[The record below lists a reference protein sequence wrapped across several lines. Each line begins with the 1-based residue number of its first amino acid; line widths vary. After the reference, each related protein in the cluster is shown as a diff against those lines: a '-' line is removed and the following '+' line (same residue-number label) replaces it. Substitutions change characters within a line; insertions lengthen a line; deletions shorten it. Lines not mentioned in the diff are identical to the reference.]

1 MNSKK
6 HTTIILKGET
16 RQSANRFHDGVFR
29 GNDDKTRKCYSIIS
43 SFFNNRYA
51 FYFEINGNSR
61 RAQLYHAFSFKDD
74 HINCAQQQE
83 KERPLDA

>member
-51 FYFEINGNSR
+51 FYFLKLMVTVEE
-61 RAQLYHAFSFKDD
+61 HSFIMHFRSKM
-74 HINCAQQQE
+74 IT
-83 KERPLDA
+83 